1 MSLSVQLGIIVT
13 ATLASIG
20 SAAVPGAGM
29 VMLVIVLAQAGIPEA
44 GLALIF
50 AIDRPL
56 DMCRTTINVTGDA
69 VVSMIVAKSLG
80 KLDNPKVKEWDD
92 HYPKA

>member
-1 MSLSVQLGIIVT
+1 MDLSLMAQLGIIVT

-20 SAAVPGAGM
+20 SAAVPSAGM

-50 AIDRPL
+50 AVDRPL
-56 DMCRTTINVTGDA
+56 DMIRTVANVTSDCTVA
-69 VVSMIVAKSLG
+69 TVIAKSLN
-80 KLDNPKVKEWDD
+80 KLEE
-92 HYPKA
+92 PKAS